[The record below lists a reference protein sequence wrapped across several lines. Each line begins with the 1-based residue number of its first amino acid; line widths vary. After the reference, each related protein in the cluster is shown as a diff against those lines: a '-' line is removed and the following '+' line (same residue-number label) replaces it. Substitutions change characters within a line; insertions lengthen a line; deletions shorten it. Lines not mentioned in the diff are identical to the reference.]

1 MSNISTCNNL
11 IVSGNQT
18 ISGNIISNAN
28 LQTNIITST
37 SINNT
42 GTLSSLTING
52 TTANVTNV
60 TLSNILTLLAAT
72 PIKFLYNGTQYNM
85 SALMLYTL
93 YQLNGVNIASQNYV
107 QTQIASLIN
116 SSPALLDTLSEL
128 ASAIGNDPNF
138 SVTMT
143 NLIATKSALSG
154 NNIFTGQL
162 NTFNNVTSTNLVC
175 SSCTVNS
182 NSLRS
187 AADIWEASI
196 SSTGSYIYFNNSGT
210 IGIYNTSNSS
220 FPWYI
225 TIAGLALLPTITNSN
240 SLSVTGTSTFTN
252 LPYYINT
259 SDQLINKAYVD
270 NRFTTLNSTTGT
282 IATLNSTTGTIATLN
297 STLLNST
304 TGTIQNL
311 FSNTLSVNS
320 NSSLRSANNLLE
332 VSLSP
337 TTSYMYFNNAGT
349 LGIYDT
355 IHSTF
360 NWYIN
365 LAGLGSFTSINS
377 TSGTIGTINSTNA
390 TIGTINATNATVA
403 TLISPL
409 IYSNTLML
417 NCAVNRA
424 PGDILEAFPTP
435 TSPQYLFFNNSA
447 SLGLYNTNTYSSTWS
462 IDINGVATF
471 TTINCPTINTSNS
484 TFTNLTSTT
493 INCSNINTSNLSV
506 IKQNVQP
513 IFITATYYPVSDTSP
528 TMIYM
533 SASSLMLVGLN
544 ALSSSNN
551 YNIYEFRITTSPTVS
566 FTTGTSGC
574 IIIDLANNTQTT
586 ISSGTKNYLKFQYV
600 IRNGTNYYYLLA

>member
-196 SSTGSYIYFNNSGT
+196 SST
-210 IGIYNTSNSS
+210 
-220 FPWYI
+220 
-225 TIAGLALLPTITNSN
+225 
-240 SLSVTGTSTFTN
+240 
-252 LPYYINT
+252 
-259 SDQLINKAYVD
+259 
-270 NRFTTLNSTTGT
+270 
-282 IATLNSTTGTIATLN
+282 
-297 STLLNST
+297 
-304 TGTIQNL
+304 
-311 FSNTLSVNS
+311 
-320 NSSLRSANNLLE
+320 
-332 VSLSP
+332 
-337 TTSYMYFNNAGT
+337 
-349 LGIYDT
+349 
-355 IHSTF
+355 
-360 NWYIN
+360 
-365 LAGLGSFTSINS
+365 
-377 TSGTIGTINSTNA
+377 
-390 TIGTINATNATVA
+390 
-403 TLISPL
+403 
-409 IYSNTLML
+409 
-417 NCAVNRA
+417 
-424 PGDILEAFPTP
+424 
-435 TSPQYLFFNNSA
+435 
-447 SLGLYNTNTYSSTWS
+447 
-462 IDINGVATF
+462 
-471 TTINCPTINTSNS
+471 
-484 TFTNLTSTT
+484 
-493 INCSNINTSNLSV
+493 
-506 IKQNVQP
+506 
-513 IFITATYYPVSDTSP
+513 
-528 TMIYM
+528 
-533 SASSLMLVGLN
+533 
-544 ALSSSNN
+544 
-551 YNIYEFRITTSPTVS
+551 
-566 FTTGTSGC
+566 
-574 IIIDLANNTQTT
+574 
-586 ISSGTKNYLKFQYV
+586 
-600 IRNGTNYYYLLA
+600 

>member
-1 MSNISTCNNL
+1 
-11 IVSGNQT
+11 
-18 ISGNIISNAN
+18 
-28 LQTNIITST
+28 
-37 SINNT
+37 
-42 GTLSSLTING
+42 
-52 TTANVTNV
+52 
-60 TLSNILTLLAAT
+60 
-72 PIKFLYNGTQYNM
+72 M

-187 AADIWEASI
+187 AADIWEESI

-252 LPYYINT
+252 LPYYVNT
-259 SDQLINKAYVD
+259 SDTLINRAYVD
-270 NRFTTLNSTTGT
+270 NRFTSLLSSNNNFTGSNTFSNNLYSKNLSINSPSFRTSTDFFNVSLTPSTAYVYIDAFLTLGVYNPTNNTNPWNICATGLGTFTTINSTTGT
-282 IATLNSTTGTIATLN
+282 F
-297 STLLNST
+297 
-304 TGTIQNL
+304 QNL

-320 NSSLRSANNLLE
+320 NSSLRAASNLLE

-337 TTSYMYFNNAGT
+337 TSSYMYFNNAGT

-365 LAGLGSFTSINS
+365 LAGLGSFT
-377 TSGTIGTINSTNA
+377 
-390 TIGTINATNATVA
+390 TINATNATLNNLNS
-403 TLISPL
+403 TTM
-409 IYSNTLML
+409 YSNSLIL
-417 NCAVNRA
+417 NNNQSRA
-424 PGDILEAFPTP
+424 AGDILEIFPTFN
-435 TSPQYLFFNNSA
+435 SQQYLFFNNTA
-447 SLGLYNTNTYSSTWS
+447 TLGLYNNSTNNSPWNIDSS
-462 IDINGVATF
+462 GVAT
-471 TTINCPTINTSNS
+471 
-484 TFTNLTSTT
+484 LTT

-513 IFITATYYPVSDTSP
+513 IFITATYYPISDVSF

-586 ISSGTKNYLKFQYV
+586 ISSGTKNYFKFQYV

>member
-1 MSNISTCNNL
+1 
-11 IVSGNQT
+11 
-18 ISGNIISNAN
+18 
-28 LQTNIITST
+28 
-37 SINNT
+37 
-42 GTLSSLTING
+42 
-52 TTANVTNV
+52 
-60 TLSNILTLLAAT
+60 
-72 PIKFLYNGTQYNM
+72 
-85 SALMLYTL
+85 MLYTL

-187 AADIWEASI
+187 AADIWEESI

-252 LPYYINT
+252 LPYYVNT
-259 SDQLINKAYVD
+259 SDTLINRAYVD
-270 NRFTTLNSTTGT
+270 NRFTSLLSSNNNFTGSNTFSNNLYSKNLSINSPSFRTSTDFFNVSLTPSTAYVYIDAFLTLGVYNPTNNTNPWNICATGLGTFTTINSTTGT
-282 IATLNSTTGTIATLN
+282 F
-297 STLLNST
+297 
-304 TGTIQNL
+304 QNL

-320 NSSLRSANNLLE
+320 NSSLRAASNLLE

-337 TTSYMYFNNAGT
+337 TSSYMYFNNAGT

-365 LAGLGSFTSINS
+365 LAGLGSFT
-377 TSGTIGTINSTNA
+377 
-390 TIGTINATNATVA
+390 TINATNATLNNLNS
-403 TLISPL
+403 TTM
-409 IYSNTLML
+409 YSNSLIL
-417 NCAVNRA
+417 NNNQSRA
-424 PGDILEAFPTP
+424 AGDILEIFPTFN
-435 TSPQYLFFNNSA
+435 SQQYLFFNNTA
-447 SLGLYNTNTYSSTWS
+447 TLGLYNNSTNNSPWNIDSS
-462 IDINGVATF
+462 GVAT
-471 TTINCPTINTSNS
+471 
-484 TFTNLTSTT
+484 LTT

-513 IFITATYYPVSDTSP
+513 IFITATYYPISDVSF

-586 ISSGTKNYLKFQYV
+586 ISSGTKNYFKFQYV